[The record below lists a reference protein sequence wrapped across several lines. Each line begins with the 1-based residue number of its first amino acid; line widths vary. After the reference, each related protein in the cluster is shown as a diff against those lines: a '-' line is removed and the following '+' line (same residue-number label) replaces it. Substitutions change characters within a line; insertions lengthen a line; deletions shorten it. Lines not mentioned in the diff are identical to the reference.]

1 MKDNQ
6 SLLMATEDKNKTPKP
21 AKANNKIDE
30 KLGALWKDKR
40 SYSKRLTYAG
50 AVMLALLYPFLFF
63 GPLETVAFSSASLS
77 FQYSDIFWPLL
88 GIMLATWLI
97 TSPLVA
103 LLRGKVYNLV
113 MTLAFSLALCFYLQG
128 LLLNG
133 SLGTLTGDGVN
144 WPALGEDMLA
154 NLLLWLVVFVAVSFV
169 LYLHRRTWRQMV
181 VWASVALVAVQLVP
195 TVAIAAGAYRSGA
208 YADITGYSLTEKGLY
223 DLSEKKNAFVFV
235 LDRLDYDYVQAVLD
249 EDPHFFDSLSGFTQ
263 YTNAISSSARTKPAL
278 SQILTLGADLAY
290 SVDTKEYF
298 DTIWQKDGTDLLGDL
313 SGAGYR
319 IGLYTSLQNLF
330 SNAQDLQGVAN
341 AGNGQGQ
348 LLWDQLLPK
357 LYNLSAYR
365 YLPLAMKPFYWA
377 ATSTYNEGVRAL
389 DDAPVYAMDDVKV
402 LGGFDNAAVTLKDES
417 TFKFIHLM
425 GPHAPYTLNADGTRS
440 QEPTSAVTQT
450 KGCFALLFEVF
461 SQMKAL
467 GIYDDATIIITA
479 DHGSAVNDTKPLLK
493 ATRIGLFY
501 KPAGATGAL
510 KLSSAPVSTANV
522 AATLIA
528 SAGLD
533 KPAYGLPLEQVTAEN
548 TPVRYYY
555 KSISDP
561 GGGNETG
568 GCRYRVV
575 GDAADFANWILEEEI
590 PVVGKFY

>member
-63 GPLETVAFSSASLS
+63 GPLETVAFASASLS

-181 VWASVALVAVQLVP
+181 VWASAALVAVQLVP

-298 DTIWQKDGTDLLGDL
+298 DTIWQKDGTDLLQDL

-377 ATSTYNEGVRAL
+377 ATSTYNEGVHAA
-389 DDAPVYAMDDVKV
+389 DDAPVYAMDDMKV

-417 TFKFIHLM
+417 SFKFIHLM

-510 KLSSAPVSTANV
+510 KLSSDPVSTANV

-533 KPAYGLPLEQVTAEN
+533 KAAYGLPLEQVTAEN

-561 GGGNETG
+561 GGNNETG
-568 GCRYRVV
+568 VCRYRVV
-575 GDAADFANWILEEEI
+575 GDAADFANWILEAEL